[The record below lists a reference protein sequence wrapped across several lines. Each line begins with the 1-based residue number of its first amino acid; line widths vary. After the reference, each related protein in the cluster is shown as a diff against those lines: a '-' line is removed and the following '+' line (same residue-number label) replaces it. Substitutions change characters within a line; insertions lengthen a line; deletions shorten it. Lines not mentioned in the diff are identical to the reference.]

1 MQVMVACI
9 IVSSSDDDDD
19 GNNGDEQLGCSKQTS
34 RDGNRHKEAAGK
46 GLRCPDSMDGPSTS
60 SGGGGI
66 IRTGGRHKGA
76 AGSEPSFSG
85 AGTGAKQKSRA
96 GGRHKGIAGSDK
108 SSNRPSVIG
117 IGAMQKKSGTYK
129 RAAGGGPSFSDKGS
143 RCTDGDRSTS
153 ISSGGGIGSKQKNRD
168 GGKEA
173 AGGGRSFSCKGSSG
187 HTDETNAA
195 SGIRLGGSGMTQGIN
210 ITIGGPHGG
219 IKIGDKEMQGIG
231 GGGGG
236 APGGITISGGGV
248 QRGTSIGSSYGGMPS
263 WSSVCTAHGPL
274 AGVGCE
280 EQMAITVIDPTQSKS
295 TVSSPTQSV
304 PQQSQSAIFDL
315 AQSIPLQSQFTV
327 VSHTQSISLQSQST
341 VPAKSIPHQ
350 VVYLTPSVPHQ
361 SQLVQSFYHKK
372 RVNLGLIA
380 REGFS
385 NVSYIK
391 KCALQHTKSLKE
403 SD

>member
-9 IVSSSDDDDD
+9 IMSSSDDDDGD
-19 GNNGDEQLGCSKQTS
+19 NGDEQLGSFKQTS
-34 RDGNRHKEAAGK
+34 RDANRHKEAAGK
-46 GLRCPDSMDGPSTS
+46 GLRCPNSMDGPSTS
-60 SGGGGI
+60 SGGGGG

-96 GGRHKGIAGSDK
+96 GGRHKGTAGNEPSFSGAGTGAKQKSRAGGRHKGTAGSEPIKRTRNTDGDK
-108 SSNRPSVIG
+108 TSNRPSVIG

-129 RAAGGGPSFSDKGS
+129 RAAAGGGPGKGS

-153 ISSGGGIGSKQKNRD
+153 ISGIGSKQKNRD
-168 GGKEA
+168 GGKG
-173 AGGGRSFSCKGSSG
+173 AGGSGRSFSCKGSSG
-187 HTDETNAA
+187 HTDETNVA
-195 SGIRLGGSGMTQGIN
+195 SGIRLGGSGMTQGIS

-219 IKIGDKEMQGIG
+219 IKIGDREMQGV
-231 GGGGG
+231 GGGG
-236 APGGITISGGGV
+236 APGGITISGSGV

-274 AGVGCE
+274 AGVDCE

-295 TVSSPTQSV
+295 TVSSPTQLQSTVNSPTQSQSTVSIPTQSV

-327 VSHTQSISLQSQST
+327 VSHAHSINLT
-341 VPAKSIPHQ
+341 SITIHCPH
-350 VVYLTPSVPHQ
+350 
-361 SQLVQSFYHKK
+361 
-372 RVNLGLIA
+372 
-380 REGFS
+380 
-385 NVSYIK
+385 
-391 KCALQHTKSLKE
+391 
-403 SD
+403 